1 MEKVRGKEKNEFG
14 RKLRDLVV
22 GLGLDGA
29 ALWIVKSGAVVDLF
43 RDAYN
48 SLSSLPQN
56 VTIAV
61 QNGGVAT
68 GSIVVA
74 NSVLPYIEGA
84 IVIVGTIISFAVGT
98 YLIGRS
104 LE

>member
-1 MEKVRGKEKNEFG
+1 MEYVREEKKKEFG
-14 RKLRDLVV
+14 RKLRDFVV
-22 GLGLDGA
+22 GSSLVGVA
-29 ALWIVKSGAVVDLF
+29 IWIAKSGVVADLF
-43 RDAYN
+43 KDAYN

-68 GSIVVA
+68 GSIVVT

-84 IVIVGTIISFAVGT
+84 IVIVGTILSFAIGT